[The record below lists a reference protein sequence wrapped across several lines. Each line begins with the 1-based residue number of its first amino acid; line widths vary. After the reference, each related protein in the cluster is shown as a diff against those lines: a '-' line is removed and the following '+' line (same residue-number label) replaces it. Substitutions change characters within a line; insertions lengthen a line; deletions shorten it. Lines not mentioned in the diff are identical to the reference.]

1 MQLTIKSLVL
11 LAILLLKSLNT
22 NVAYP
27 VIGGFLSSSN
37 LVKCNKVENDS
48 LDINSQLNLEVL
60 SQKSTL
66 HTQTVDSNVLNKT
79 NANYTPKIKHN
90 KQYEFEDILCFSD
103 DLELGEPLQLV
114 YPNDDHTELLV
125 DPEVLNFLKTV
136 PKPIYPV
143 AVVGPVNSGKS
154 FLLNLLNDNV
164 LCKSVLVKDLESCKP
179 NLDNLSNLNFQK
191 SFNSETG
198 SSTFKV
204 SKTPEPET
212 FGIWVYSKPLKISK
226 TRLQER
232 IQNYHEAEKVDEC
245 SLKSKKPRESVY
257 QHSKLSRI
265 KSDPYDDEALAD
277 TVNVLLFDVE
287 GFNSHKNIFRYDEA
301 IFSIVSLICSE
312 IVYLSPRTLNSS
324 DLLLME
330 DLIKCSLQSKISNL
344 YKIYTGLE
352 GFEHENEEIFQYFFK
367 MFENKNLTFL
377 VNEFKFTQEQAF
389 SNLVNLLRSPR
400 RDLPLHEFFFYKNQK
415 LNIGNY
421 DFRADFV
428 RKIKPKIDKDSR
440 DKLPVKKDSSHPKDE
455 QPSRTDKNVCTTDSL
470 EQIEVNFS
478 RFGYIFH
485 MMFNSVNVSTLPS
498 TSSHLFNTLFH
509 TNDNNGLKNNEPN
522 GVVKYFERLGHFKF
536 ELFLRA
542 LRNPLLKHCSVDEST
557 STCHMSGSDLAEI
570 VNFSMKILSMNKFYK
585 LATDLTT
592 GDFGK
597 ITENDA
603 FDRLV
608 KVLRLSRLLMIQNDL
623 SHNYKDILMKFVTG
637 KKYHIDLENLDQPV
651 KEVVKNSVDH
661 VVKNSVDH
669 VVNKSVKEVVDGGRK
684 ASELVR
690 KRPIP
695 SMSLFEKYSF
705 KLRNEFLELMLK
717 TFENEGLSTDFKDSW
732 SALASEFD
740 SFSEEASEKLS
751 ETIKEH
757 CGRVS
762 EKVFGVLDER
772 VEQVRLPALPSKL
785 KFLHFFKDE
794 FKRRFILLVDSEE
807 AEYDDSEPQ
816 TYDNLIESKKAH
828 SLFYD
833 SVCESVFS
841 DYLTRLDDKIAGLLD
856 TNQKM
861 IDHHFSSVYN
871 KALNHF
877 KFNFSQVEENYELP
891 IEEPLARST
900 TLVKEAQNI
909 LMTHLGE
916 FHALEFLVSEV
927 KNKLNMALT
936 QELEVFKTN
945 YHNRCLQK
953 LDNMH
958 SHYLDNYPVFLNRF
972 APLPTSPEL
981 IHMYHEYVKHVSRE
995 EFFRVYCTEYMDLDK
1010 RQTKL
1015 EQKLNDKLKEMLA
1028 ENVRIASEALE
1039 SDFLEID
1046 RYLMTQVKKSKFY
1059 NYFRYNAK
1067 RYVSYKMTPKFV
1079 YAKLNLDPNQL
1090 SLRCPIE
1097 SLGLKVLYNPDSRKI
1112 MVRKGPTPEKQGFN
1126 KRYSSDSYR
1135 TSIGIK
1141 PGSES
1146 DFNFESLRDKLI
1158 RMNRTNIHFKFVDGI
1173 VDRYMDTHMIQFK
1186 KMFLNTHCK
1195 AIVLVCSIILLGLS
1209 TLSFSLAQKGFD
1221 RLFFAI
1227 LGFISYSFLVGMET
1241 TKRNVKKF
1249 FLFLKK
1255 VLKKVMLAF
1264 LKVLKQLLSKLFS
1277 LLARCIT
1284 KLFMKLGFM
1293 YTFLIGFLSAA
1304 SLYVYSKYLSYKRKK
1319 SQEYCDIKVPVKF
1332 IKQLK

>member
-1 MQLTIKSLVL
+1 MQLIIKSVVL
-11 LAILLLKSLNT
+11 PVILLLQSLNT
-22 NVAYP
+22 NVAYI
-27 VIGGFLSSSN
+27 VINGFLLSSN
-37 LVKCNKVENDS
+37 FVKCNKVENDS
-48 LDINSQLNLEVL
+48 LDVNSQLNLEIL

-79 NANYTPKIKHN
+79 NTKYTPNN
-90 KQYEFEDILCFSD
+90 KNTKQNNYEDILCFSD
-103 DLELGEPLQLV
+103 ELELGEPLQLV

-125 DPEVLNFLKTV
+125 DPEVLNHLKTI
-136 PKPIYPV
+136 PGPIYPV
-143 AVVGPVNSGKS
+143 AVVGSFNSGKS
-154 FLLNLLNDNV
+154 FLLNLINDNV
-164 LCKSVLVKDLESCKP
+164 LCKSGLIEDLESSKSNWH
-179 NLDNLSNLNFQK
+179 NLKFSNILSPEICSK
-191 SFNSETG
+191 I
-198 SSTFKV
+198 FKV

-212 FGIWVYSKPLKISK
+212 LGIWVYSKPLKITRS
-226 TRLQER
+226 RLQEKL
-232 IQNYHEAEKVDEC
+232 QNYHEAENIDKY
-245 SLKSKKPRESVY
+245 SLKTKKPRESDY
-257 QHSKLSRI
+257 QHTKLSRN
-265 KSDPYDDEALAD
+265 KSDPYEDEALSE

-301 IFSIVSLICSE
+301 IFSIVSLISSE

-352 GFEHENEEIFQYFFK
+352 GFEHEKEEIFQYFFK

-377 VNEFKFTQEQAF
+377 INEFKFTPEQAL
-389 SNLVNLLRSPR
+389 SNLVNLLRAPR

-415 LNIGNY
+415 INIGNY

-428 RKIKPKIDKDSR
+428 KRIKHKVDKDESPK
-440 DKLPVKKDSSHPKDE
+440 DKLPVKRDYSPTKDDQQTIASSN
-455 QPSRTDKNVCTTDSL
+455 KNVCSTDSP
-470 EQIEVNFS
+470 EQIDVKFS

-485 MMFNSVNVSTLPS
+485 MMFNSVNISTLPS
-498 TSSHLFNTLFH
+498 TSSGIFSKIFDTDETKTPKDNETNTF
-509 TNDNNGLKNNEPN
+509 D
-522 GVVKYFERLGHFKF
+522 KYFERLGHFKF

-557 STCHMSGSDLAEI
+557 STCHMSGRDLAEI

-585 LATDLTT
+585 LATNLTSNEWI
-592 GDFGK
+592 K

-623 SHNYKDILMKFVTG
+623 SHNYKDILMKFITG
-637 KKYHIDLENLDQPV
+637 KKYHIDLENLEENMDDGQ
-651 KEVVKNSVDH
+651 K
-661 VVKNSVDH
+661 
-669 VVNKSVKEVVDGGRK
+669 NKS
-684 ASELVR
+684 ELIVR
-690 KRPIP
+690 SPIP

-705 KLRNEFLELMLK
+705 KLRNEFLELLLK
-717 TFENEGLSTDFKDSW
+717 TFENEGLSTDFKDAW
-732 SALASEFD
+732 SSLASEFD

-762 EKVFGVLDER
+762 EEVFGVLDDK

-807 AEYDDSEPQ
+807 TEFEDTETQ
-816 TYDNLIESKKAH
+816 TYDKLVETKKEH

-841 DYLTRLDDKIAGLLD
+841 DYLNKLDEKISELLN

-877 KFNFSQVEENYELP
+877 RSNFSRVDENYELP
-891 IEEPLARST
+891 IEEPLSRST
-900 TLVKEAQNI
+900 TLIKEAQNI
-909 LMTHLGE
+909 LMTNLGE

-927 KNKLNMALT
+927 KNKLNMALN
-936 QELEVFKTN
+936 QEMEVFKTN
-945 YHNRCLQK
+945 YHKRCHQK
-953 LDNMH
+953 LDNMQN
-958 SHYLDNYPVFLNRF
+958 HYLNNYAVFLNSF

-981 IHMYHEYVKHVSRE
+981 IHMYHEFLKHVSKE
-995 EFFRVYCTEYMDLDK
+995 ELFRVYCTDYMDIDK
-1010 RQTKL
+1010 RHNKL

-1028 ENVRIASEALE
+1028 ENVKIASEALE
-1039 SDFLEID
+1039 PDFQLFD
-1046 RYLMTQVKKSKFY
+1046 KYLLTQVNNSRFY
-1059 NYFRYNAK
+1059 NVFRYNAK
-1067 RYVSYKMTPKFV
+1067 KYASYKITPKFV
-1079 YAKLNLDPNQL
+1079 YTKLNLGLDQL
-1090 SLRCPIE
+1090 SLKCPIE
-1097 SLGLKVLYNPDSRKI
+1097 DLGLKVLYSQESRRI
-1112 MVRKGPTPEKQGFN
+1112 LPRKGPTTPKHGFN
-1126 KRYSSDSYR
+1126 SGFTSDSYR
-1135 TSIGIK
+1135 MGLGIN
-1141 PGSES
+1141 PGTES
-1146 DFNFESLRDKLI
+1146 DFNFEDLRAKFI
-1158 RMNRTNIHFKFVDGI
+1158 RMNRTNIHYKFVDGI
-1173 VDRYMDTHMIQFK
+1173 VGRYMDTHMLEFK
-1186 KMFLNTHCK
+1186 KMFLNNHCK

-1221 RLFFAI
+1221 RLLFAI
-1227 LGFISYSFLVGMET
+1227 LGFASYSFLVGMET
-1241 TKRNVKKF
+1241 TKRNLRR
-1249 FLFLKK
+1249 FLEFLKR

-1264 LKVLKQLLSKLFS
+1264 LKVLKRLLNKLFA
-1277 LLARCIT
+1277 LLAAYIT
-1284 KLFMKLGFM
+1284 KLFVKLGFM

-1304 SLYVYSKYLSYKRKK
+1304 TLYVYSKYVSYRRKK
-1319 SQEYCDIKVPVKF
+1319 SQEYCNIKVPTKL
-1332 IKQLK
+1332 LKNLT